1 MPEKDGNKF
10 DGEKKSGAILIMKR
24 KFLGKAGAWC
34 MTRKELQ
41 KLLDKQNMTA
51 GDMLQIGKSYL
62 RGDVLK
68 DVTAAER
75 WLERAVAQE
84 APLESALAMSLLATE
99 VYGRNY
105 AVSEQ
110 DFEDMKEEAEKQKD
124 TELAILLQIA
134 EQERKKE

>member
-1 MPEKDGNKF
+1 
-10 DGEKKSGAILIMKR
+10 
-24 KFLGKAGAWC
+24 

-75 WLERAVAQE
+75 WLEKAVALE

-99 VYGRNY
+99 IYGREY
-105 AVSEQ
+105 AVAEKDYQ
-110 DFEDMKEEAEKQKD
+110 VMKEEAERQKD
-124 TELAILLQIA
+124 TELEILLQIA
-134 EQERKKE
+134 EWERKKE